1 MRFVVIYITCILL
14 FSKAFA
20 LDCRKDK
27 FENIKLTICKT
38 SVFTDDLRLYLQNKH
53 GVPYGN
59 FNALQQDLNDNGK
72 ELLFAMNGGMY
83 HPDLGPV
90 GHYKEEF
97 SEKKNCHLRPRPRE
111 LRNVT

>member
-1 MRFVVIYITCILL
+1 MRFVAVYLICILL

-38 SVFTDDLRLYLQNKH
+38 SIFIDDLRLYLENKH

-59 FNALQQDLNDNGK
+59 FYTLKQDLNDNGK

-90 GHYKEEF
+90 
-97 SEKKNCHLRPRPRE
+97 
-111 LRNVT
+111 

>member
-1 MRFVVIYITCILL
+1 MRFVAVYLICILL

-38 SVFTDDLRLYLQNKH
+38 SIFIDDLRLYLENKH

-59 FNALQQDLNDNGK
+59 FYTLKQDLNDNGK

-90 GHYKEEF
+90 GHYKEES
-97 SEKKNCHLRPRPRE
+97 SEKKTVISGPGP
-111 LRNVT
+111 